1 MQVLASLLA
10 AHHILFTLSLLF
22 NIIVMSVYWPLIHS
36 VNMQKPE
43 YQYPLPQYYISYLIH
58 TVPFAASVYN
68 FCTVDAVLKPN
79 HIIAVL
85 PLEAAFLFINYNAT
99 IASGKPLYWFLDW

>member
-1 MQVLASLLA
+1 
-10 AHHILFTLSLLF
+10 
-22 NIIVMSVYWPLIHS
+22 MSVYWPLIHS